1 MALLR
6 KLTILQR
13 LILMLVLAAIGT
25 LCFAS
30 FSIKEQYDNLI
41 TQKWLQNDAQL
52 NTALSVVAAH
62 RTQAQAG
69 KLTLEE
75 AQQESAALIG
85 QMRYG
90 REGYFILLS
99 DQGKII
105 AHGAE
110 PSLVGQAIAGYRIK
124 DGSNPLAQLQQQA
137 KANAQ
142 ANSAMRSA
150 TRPVAIAKKSSPNP
164 DMTKIGLDPA
174 DRHIYQRCQRH
185 HEVSLNRLSDHYDVD
200 FSADFHLLPGA
211 QSIHYRTA
219 QDRHRRNGGYCPR

>member
-99 DQGKII
+99 DQ
-105 AHGAE
+105 ARSSPTA
-110 PSLVGQAIAGYRIK
+110 PSLRWWVKPLPVIASKTAAIRWPNYNNKPR
-124 DGSNPLAQLQQQA
+124 PMHRQTQL
-137 KANAQ
+137 
-142 ANSAMRSA
+142 
-150 TRPVAIAKKSSPNP
+150 
-164 DMTKIGLDPA
+164 
-174 DRHIYQRCQRH
+174 
-185 HEVSLNRLSDHYDVD
+185 
-200 FSADFHLLPGA
+200 
-211 QSIHYRTA
+211 
-219 QDRHRRNGGYCPR
+219 